1 MSAKKTLDAM
11 AHDLYKAI
19 VDVRVL
25 EPETSRGR
33 IYDNGDGLYTIHN
46 LETGEV
52 TLVVAPSI
60 REARDMV
67 LGGPC

>member
-19 VDVRVL
+19 VSVRAL

-33 IYDNGDGLYTIHN
+33 IYGNGLYTIHN